1 MDVAPPYRLVIFDLD
16 GTLADTSEDI
26 AASMTRTLTSLGLPA
41 PPAREIIDGVG
52 WGAEVLSRAVLDPA
66 DLPRAGEV
74 LAAFRADYHDQLAVN
89 TRLYPGIRELLVALR
104 GAGIAIAV
112 ATNKPGDLTR
122 EVLRQLQVFALFD
135 HVVGPED
142 VTHKKPAPD
151 AIEELCR
158 RCEVP
163 ASATAMVGD
172 METDIDAARA
182 AGVTAV
188 LLTFSDFRRD
198 AELPARADVVL
209 DSVEALGR
217 LLLPAGTV
225 PQRL

>member
-1 MDVAPPYRLVIFDLD
+1 MPEYIVPDAEPYEFRFGSEEVALL
-16 GTLADTSEDI
+16 
-26 AASMTRTLTSLGLPA
+26 
-41 PPAREIIDGVG
+41 IIDMQSDFVKPGGFGEMLGNNVSLL
-52 WGAEVLSRAVLDPA
+52 VRAIDPT
-66 DLPRAGEV
+66 RKV